1 MRLDAPE
8 VSDIFET
15 VWSSRHKI
23 LYCRRS
29 WQERGFHGGRGP
41 GDPETYNYVVFDD
54 TALKITDKYREGG
67 AVTADHGIGGFIPY
81 MVQ

>member
-1 MRLDAPE
+1 AG
-8 VSDIFET
+8 
-15 VWSSRHKI
+15 SRG
-23 LYCRRS
+23 RS
-29 WQERGFHGGRGP
+29 LEEHER
-41 GDPETYNYVVFDD
+41 TYNYVVFDD